1 MIDFKKATETLQQFF
16 NPTLW
21 FTKKLLEF
29 REEELGIYKEV
40 SEAQT
45 ERIEGLKRLEQ
56 AQDNYIE
63 GLEKLTKILKFKLLS
78 LLVEKNS
85 ISQEVSDYIRDL
97 ESTGTLLIG
106 SHLSPVKDAE
116 DLRVNQRI
124 KQRIFEILK
133 DSFGVLEDLPGS
145 EFVKLTG
152 TKENFLDLV
161 IFLLPEFESYYFI
174 ILDREITLV

>member
-1 MIDFKKATETLQQFF
+1 MINFKKLQETLQQFF
-16 NPTLW
+16 NPSLS

-29 REEELGIYKEV
+29 REEELNLYKEV

-56 AQDNYIE
+56 AQDTYIE
-63 GLEKLTKILKFKLLS
+63 ELEKLTKILKFKLLF
-78 LLVEKNS
+78 LLVEKKS
-85 ISQEVSDYIRDL
+85 ITQEVSDYIKNL
-97 ESTGTLLIG
+97 EGTGTLLIG
-106 SHLSPVKDAE
+106 SKLSPVKDAE

-124 KQRIFEILK
+124 KQRIFETLK
-133 DSFGVLEDLPGS
+133 DSFGVLEDLPSS
-145 EFVKLTG
+145 EFVKLTA